1 MNWYIYI
8 YIFMVVSSFPF
19 KHQHALKSVIS
30 WHWLESVF
38 MFPLIFGSPY
48 HFSIQMQMSLS
59 HTVPEHS
66 VFLSSLIF
74 PHRIVFASSIV
85 LVTWTNQANFHLN
98 SYMGSWD
105 SITSASS
112 SLVALLV
119 LSTWFFI
126 SFWSLCSP
134 SETSEFKDTN
144 SLFCSSYVDRG
155 LLRTQP
161 FSEVLSGC
169 AQMFSFLQ
177 VWETEIY
184 HYRYDSSFLFLFSDY
199 KSIVS

>member
-1 MNWYIYI
+1 MGDRSISNMIQWFIGNYTLCLCFLATQLMNRTWPGYELIDI
-8 YIFMVVSSFPF
+8 GMIVSSFPF
-19 KHQHALKSVIS
+19 KHQHALMSVIS

-38 MFPLIFGSPY
+38 MFPLIFGSPL
-48 HFSIQMQMSLS
+48 HFSIQTEISLS

-66 VFLSSLIF
+66 AFLSSLIF

-85 LVTWTNQANFHLN
+85 LVTWTKQASFHLN

-126 SFWSLCSP
+126 CFW
-134 SETSEFKDTN
+134 
-144 SLFCSSYVDRG
+144 
-155 LLRTQP
+155 
-161 FSEVLSGC
+161 
-169 AQMFSFLQ
+169 
-177 VWETEIY
+177 
-184 HYRYDSSFLFLFSDY
+184 
-199 KSIVS
+199 